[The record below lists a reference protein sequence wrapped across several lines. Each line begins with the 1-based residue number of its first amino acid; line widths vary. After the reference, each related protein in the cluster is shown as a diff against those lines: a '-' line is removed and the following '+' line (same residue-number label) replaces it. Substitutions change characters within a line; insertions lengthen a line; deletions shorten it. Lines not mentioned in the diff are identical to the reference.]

1 MNAVAAS
8 IIGVLGTGFL
18 GLLYMQFQ
26 GLHKAMEKGFATIG
40 SRFDRLEDRFD
51 RLETRVGSLETKF
64 ESLLAKVGSLEGRF
78 DRLENRF
85 DRLENRFDRFDIKF
99 TGHLSVHGERLARIE
114 VELNIDPPP
123 AEAA

>member
-51 RLETRVGSLETKF
+51 RLEDRFDRLETRVGSLETKF
-64 ESLLAKVGSLEGRF
+64 ESLLAKVGSLEG
-78 DRLENRF
+78 RF